1 MGQKVHPKG
10 LRVGIIRD
18 WDVKWFS
25 RKEYSKNVYQDYK
38 IRKYINDNLK
48 HAGISTINI
57 ERVANRIR
65 ITINC
70 ARPGIIIG
78 RKGVEVNKLKGNLT
92 KLIEGDGEL
101 QINIKEVKTP
111 ETDAQLVAED
121 IANQILRRASVK
133 RIMKQSAS
141 RALKMKAE
149 GIKIMIA
156 GRIGGA
162 EIARTEWHME
172 GRLPLHTLRADI
184 DYGFSEAN
192 TTYGKVGVKV
202 WIFKGEVLAKNNNTR
217 NSSNTLEEDNNDKMQ
232 KNGVSTKTNVG
243 KKTRESGE
251 VEDASTD

>member
-10 LRVGIIRD
+10 LRVGIIKD

-25 RKEYSKNVYQDYK
+25 RKDYSKNVYQDYQ

-48 HAGISTINI
+48 HAGISAINI

-78 RKGVEVNKLKGNLT
+78 RKGAEVNKLKDSLS
-92 KLIEGDGEL
+92 KLVDGEL
-101 QINIKEVKTP
+101 QINIKEVKAP

-141 RALKMKAE
+141 RALKMRAE

-202 WIFKGEVLAKNNNTR
+202 WIFKGEVLAKNNYSR
-217 NSSNTLEEDNNDKMQ
+217 SSSNILDDDA
-232 KNGVSTKTNVG
+232 KNHKSTASTKQNAKIDTE
-243 KKTRESGE
+243 KSGE

>member
-1 MGQKVHPKG
+1 LGQKVHPKG
-10 LRVGIIRD
+10 LRIGIIKD

-25 RKEYSKNVYQDYK
+25 DKKYSQNIYQDHK
-38 IRKYINDNLK
+38 IRKYIKDNLK
-48 HAGISTINI
+48 HAGISVVNI
-57 ERVANRIR
+57 ERIANRIR

-78 RKGVEVNKLKGNLT
+78 RKGVEVNKLKDNLS
-92 KLIEGDGEL
+92 KFLIDGEL
-101 QINIKEVKTP
+101 QINIKEVKVP
-111 ETDAQLVAED
+111 EIDAQLVAED
-121 IANQILRRASVK
+121 IANQILRRTSVK

-141 RALKMKAE
+141 RAIKMKAE

-184 DYGFSEAN
+184 DYGFAEAN

-202 WIFKGEVLAKNNNTR
+202 WIFKGEILPRNNGA
-217 NSSNTLEEDNNDKMQ
+217 EKMIETSIDQEKEIPQVNQLDEQ
-232 KNGVSTKTNVG
+232 KQTERLGG
-243 KKTRESGE
+243 K
-251 VEDASTD
+251 

>member
-10 LRVGIIRD
+10 LRVGIIKD

-25 RKEYSKNVYQDYK
+25 RKDYSKNVYQDYQ

-48 HAGISTINI
+48 HAGISAINI

-78 RKGVEVNKLKGNLT
+78 RKGAEVNKLKDSLS
-92 KLIEGDGEL
+92 KLVDGEL

-141 RALKMKAE
+141 RALKMRAE

-202 WIFKGEVLAKNNNTR
+202 WIFKGEVLAKNNYSR
-217 NSSNTLEEDNNDKMQ
+217 SSSNILDDDA
-232 KNGVSTKTNVG
+232 KNHKSTASTKQNAKIDTE
-243 KKTRESGE
+243 KSGE

>member
-1 MGQKVHPKG
+1 LGQKVHPKG
-10 LRVGIIRD
+10 LRIGIIKD

-25 RKEYSKNVYQDYK
+25 DKKYSQNIYQDHK
-38 IRKYINDNLK
+38 IRKYIKDNLK
-48 HAGISTINI
+48 HAGISVVNI
-57 ERVANRIR
+57 ERIANRIR

-78 RKGVEVNKLKGNLT
+78 RKGVEVNKLKDNLS
-92 KLIEGDGEL
+92 KFLIDGEL
-101 QINIKEVKTP
+101 QINIKEVKVP
-111 ETDAQLVAED
+111 EIDAQLVAED
-121 IANQILRRASVK
+121 IANQILRRTSVK

-141 RALKMKAE
+141 RAIKMKAE

-184 DYGFSEAN
+184 DYGFAEAN

-202 WIFKGEVLAKNNNTR
+202 WIFKGEILPRNNGA
-217 NSSNTLEEDNNDKMQ
+217 EKMIETTIDQEKEIPQVNQLDEQ
-232 KNGVSTKTNVG
+232 KQTERLGG
-243 KKTRESGE
+243 K
-251 VEDASTD
+251 

>member
-1 MGQKVHPKG
+1 LGQKVHPKG
-10 LRVGIIRD
+10 LRLGIIRD

-25 RKEYSKNVYQDYK
+25 RKGYSKNVYQDYK

-48 HAGISTINI
+48 HAGISMINI

-78 RKGVEVNKLKGNLT
+78 RKGVEVNKLKDNLT

-111 ETDAQLVAED
+111 EIDAQLVAED
-121 IANQILRRASVK
+121 ISNQILRRASVK

-141 RALKMKAE
+141 RAIKMKAE

-202 WIFKGEVLAKNNNTR
+202 WIFKGEVLAKNNHQR
-217 NSSNTLEEDNNDKMQ
+217 SNPNNIEEDNSDKIR
-232 KNGVSTKTNVG
+232 KSEVSAKASVE
-243 KKTRESGE
+243 KKTEESRE
-251 VEDASTD
+251 VEDASTN

>member
-1 MGQKVHPKG
+1 LGQKVHPKG
-10 LRVGIIRD
+10 LRVGIIKD

-25 RKEYSKNVYQDYK
+25 RKDYSKNVYQDYQ

-48 HAGISTINI
+48 HAGISAINI

-78 RKGVEVNKLKGNLT
+78 RKGAEVNKLKDSLS
-92 KLIEGDGEL
+92 KLVDGEL
-101 QINIKEVKTP
+101 QINIKEVKAP

-141 RALKMKAE
+141 RALKMRAE

-202 WIFKGEVLAKNNNTR
+202 WIFKGEVLAKNNYSR
-217 NSSNTLEEDNNDKMQ
+217 SSSNILDDDA
-232 KNGVSTKTNVG
+232 KNHKSTAK
-243 KKTRESGE
+243 SGE